1 MAGQCGC
8 ILLRDMYI
16 YPWMMSLTIYI
27 YIGHEAEILSALG
40 NKTCLIIAP
49 QEGHASSVLQF
60 VSLSWNIVLTWLWLS
75 TYVVLVVWGENLQV
89 CIF

>member
-1 MAGQCGC
+1 MWLYLAK
-8 ILLRDMYI
+8 RYVYI
-16 YPWMMSLTIYI
+16 SLDDVTHYIYI